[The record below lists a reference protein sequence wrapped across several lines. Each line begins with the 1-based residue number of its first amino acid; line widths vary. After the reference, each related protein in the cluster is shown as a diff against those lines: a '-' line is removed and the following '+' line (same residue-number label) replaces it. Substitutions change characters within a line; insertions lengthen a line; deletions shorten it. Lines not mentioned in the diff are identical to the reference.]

1 MREKLP
7 TFTVNQSVGN
17 RAASELQTVMKK
29 FSVFQEIDTS
39 QDLGIDF
46 IGTII
51 ENCHPTKYNFNAQC
65 KGTDDSEVKMNAG
78 KTEFTYSIKTQTI
91 NYWRQKKDV
100 TFLFLVDIK
109 KEIIFWTAP
118 LREVEN
124 RDLSKQDSVTIHI
137 PVNNLITS
145 KTDCLSS
152 NFKFEI
158 IRYYACFGQDIVSQ
172 LKQIQHINDNNDI
185 ANMLELMGVLE
196 KNMMLVKNKYDEII
210 NELNNKI
217 EEDLKC
223 TINYCVMLDQMD
235 DVVRRYC
242 PNGIFNAKF
251 SGGANEKTIEECKIE
266 LEKYVES
273 DTISYEKLY
282 ELSKEIYEIRR
293 NVLAFLREMVYEDM
307 PFTKHPDIDEECS
320 RVLGY

>member
-1 MREKLP
+1 M
-7 TFTVNQSVGN
+7 GN

-51 ENCHPTKYNFNAQC
+51 ENCHPTIYNFNALC
-65 KGTDDSEVKMNAG
+65 IVTDDSEVKMNAG

-100 TFLFLVDIK
+100 TFLFLVDIN

-137 PVNNLITS
+137 PVNNRITS

-273 DTISYEKLY
+273 DTISYEKL
-282 ELSKEIYEIRR
+282 
-293 NVLAFLREMVYEDM
+293 
-307 PFTKHPDIDEECS
+307 
-320 RVLGY
+320 

>member
-1 MREKLP
+1 MKEKLP
-7 TFTVNQSVGN
+7 TMTINQSVGN
-17 RAASELQTVMKK
+17 RAASELQAVMQK
-29 FSVFQEIDTS
+29 FSVFQEIDTG

-65 KGTDDSEVKMNAG
+65 KGTDDSEIKMNAS

-109 KEIIFWTAP
+109 KELIFWTAP

-137 PVNNLITS
+137 PLNNCISS

-172 LKQIQHINDNNDI
+172 L
-185 ANMLELMGVLE
+185 
-196 KNMMLVKNKYDEII
+196 I

-223 TINYCVMLDQMD
+223 TLIYCSRLDQMD
-235 DVVRRYC
+235 DVVRQYC
-242 PNGIFNAKF
+242 PNGIFNTKF
-251 SGGANEKTIEECKIE
+251 SSGANQKTIKECKLE
-266 LEKYVES
+266 LEQYVES

-282 ELSKEIYEIRR
+282 QLSKEIYEIRC
-293 NVLAFLREMVYEDM
+293 NILGFLREMVYEDM
-307 PFTKHPDIDEECS
+307 PFTNHPDIDDECIK
-320 RVLGY
+320 VLGY